1 MKNIK
6 HQIFISSTYVDL
18 IDERQK
24 VVESVLESSNI
35 PAGME
40 LFTGANIEQWEI
52 IKEWIDESDVFILL
66 LGGRY
71 GTLAIDEDIS
81 YIEKEYNYAR
91 KQEIPTYVFILSDS
105 YLYTKKAANPSLAIF
120 EQNNRDKYDVF
131 KDKLLEHYAKT
142 DIDTIDKLKNEVYR
156 TLTEN
161 KEYWSGGWIKNNNSN
176 ENTTN
181 TKKDR
186 DIELYKKQKKD
197 LIKVKDIINHNY
209 ENSHNISNDS
219 MVELI
224 EFCKYYAKQDPVK
237 KYIDKS
243 VQSNIDNMVQNIY
256 EYIELVENHRIFL
269 PDEQRFKFRPYG
281 NEYGERNKWVK
292 ISEEEAKEIEKKFKD
307 LSESINSLY
316 ISITNELEHYLK

>member
-1 MKNIK
+1 MKSIK

-40 LFTGANIEQWEI
+40 LFTGANIEQWKI

-105 YLYTKKAANPSLAIF
+105 YLYTKQAANPSLDIF
-120 EQNNRDKYDVF
+120 EKSNRDKYDIF

-142 DIDTIDKLKNEVYR
+142 DINNIDNLKNVVYR
-156 TLTEN
+156 TLNEN
-161 KEYWSGGWIKNNNSN
+161 KKYWSGGWIKNNNSN

-197 LIKVKDIINHNY
+197 LIKVKDIIECNY
-209 ENSHNISNDS
+209 ENSHYISINS
-219 MVELI
+219 MIELNS
-224 EFCKYYAKQDPVK
+224 FCKHYGEQDPVK

-243 VQSNIDNMVQNIY
+243 VQSNVDDMVQNIS
-256 EYIELVENHRIFL
+256 EYIELVENHKIFM
-269 PDEQRFKFRPYG
+269 PDEQHFKFRPYG

-292 ISEEEAKEIEKKFKD
+292 ISEEETKEIEKKFED
-307 LSESINSLY
+307 LSRSINSLY
-316 ISITNELEHYLK
+316 FSITNELERYLK